1 VAPFIAVWLWE
12 MAKGSPV
19 LVGVYLTVMSV
30 LTLFALFV
38 SKETRDLDYENN
50 VA

>member
-1 VAPFIAVWLWE
+1 
-12 MAKGSPV
+12 V

-30 LTLFALFV
+30 LTLIALFL